1 MVKDELNCTA
11 KCQRPEEAT
20 HPLFIGK
27 CGGEI
32 SNFNKN
38 EYEWIKYLFHEPST
52 TKLFPEIHFLTIFV
66 SQETQMSPISL
77 PTSQVKVV

>member
-11 KCQRPEEAT
+11 KCQRPEEAA
-20 HPLFIGK
+20 HPFFTGK

-38 EYEWIKYLFHEPST
+38 EYE
-52 TKLFPEIHFLTIFV
+52 
-66 SQETQMSPISL
+66 
-77 PTSQVKVV
+77 